1 MEVGQAATYV
11 DLSGK
16 TRDCLVAKIEDG
28 KANII
33 LVNAGGAEDHF
44 GRLRSE
50 LDGVF
55 IGEKLGC
62 VCDLDAY
69 DPDKKKKAKPKKATK
84 KKATKKKAS

>member
-16 TRDCLVAKIEDG
+16 TRDCLVAKIENG
-28 KANII
+28 KANIV

-50 LDGVF
+50 LDGVI
-55 IGEKLGC
+55 IGERLGC
-62 VCDLDAY
+62 VCDLDKW
-69 DPDKKKKAKPKKATK
+69 DPDAKKPKKNK

>member
-16 TRDCLVAKIEDG
+16 TRDCLVAKIENG
-28 KANII
+28 KANIV

-50 LDGVF
+50 LDGVI
-55 IGEKLGC
+55 IGERLGC
-62 VCDLDAY
+62 VCDLDKW
-69 DPDKKKKAKPKKATK
+69 DPDTKKAPKKKNNK

>member
-16 TRDCLVAKIEDG
+16 TRDCLVAKIEGD
-28 KANII
+28 KANIV

-55 IGEKLGC
+55 IGERLGC
-62 VCDLDAY
+62 VCDLDKW
-69 DPDKKKKAKPKKATK
+69 DPDKKKSAKKKATK
-84 KKATKKKAS
+84 KKATTKKAS

>member
-11 DLSGK
+11 DLSGT
-16 TRDCLVAKIEDG
+16 TRDCLVAKIEG
-28 KANII
+28 NKANII

-55 IGEKLGC
+55 IGERLGC
-62 VCDLDAY
+62 VCDLDKW
-69 DPDKKKKAKPKKATK
+69 DPDAKKEKKK

>member
-16 TRDCLVAKIEDG
+16 TRDCLVAKIVDG
-28 KANII
+28 KANIV

-50 LDGVF
+50 LDGVI
-55 IGEKLGC
+55 IGERLGC
-62 VCDLDAY
+62 VCDLDKW
-69 DPDKKKKAKPKKATK
+69 DPDTKKEKKKKNNK
-84 KKATKKKAS
+84 KKAAKKKAS

>member
-16 TRDCLVAKIEDG
+16 TRDCLVAKIVDG
-28 KANII
+28 KANIV
-33 LVNAGGAEDHF
+33 LVNALGAEDHF

-50 LDGVF
+50 LDGVI
-55 IGEKLGC
+55 IGERLGC
-62 VCDLDAY
+62 VCDLDSY
-69 DPDKKKKAKPKKATK
+69 IPGTKKPKKKNSNK

>member
-11 DLSGK
+11 ALSGE
-16 TRDCLVAKIEDG
+16 TRDCLVARIENG
-28 KANII
+28 KANIV

-50 LDGVF
+50 LDGVQ
-55 IGEKLGC
+55 IGERLGC
-62 VCDLDAY
+62 VCDLDNW
-69 DPDKKKKAKPKKATK
+69 DPDKKKPKKNK

>member
-16 TRDCLVAKIEDG
+16 TRDCLVAKIEG
-28 KANII
+28 ETANIVV
-33 LVNAGGAEDHF
+33 VNAKGAEDIF
-44 GRLRSE
+44 GRMRSE
-50 LDGVF
+50 LFRVR

-69 DPDKKKKAKPKKATK
+69 DPDKKKPKKKNNNK
-84 KKATKKKAS
+84 KKAAKKKAS